1 MVNRKSL
8 IKVLDPGGNEAQIDA
23 YINSIN
29 QNINSDFDL
38 SSKYNAFTDDDWRDD
53 FQQYT
58 STIYKDLKE
67 YFNKFK

>member
-1 MVNRKSL
+1 MIIVK
-8 IKVLDPGGNEAQIDA
+8 IGKNE
-23 YINSIN
+23 
-29 QNINSDFDL
+29 NINSDFDL

>member
-8 IKVLDPGGNEAQIDA
+8 IKVLDPVGNEAQIDA

-29 QNINSDFDL
+29 QNINNDFDL

-58 STIYKDLKE
+58 STITNDLIV
-67 YFNKFK
+67 YFKKFN